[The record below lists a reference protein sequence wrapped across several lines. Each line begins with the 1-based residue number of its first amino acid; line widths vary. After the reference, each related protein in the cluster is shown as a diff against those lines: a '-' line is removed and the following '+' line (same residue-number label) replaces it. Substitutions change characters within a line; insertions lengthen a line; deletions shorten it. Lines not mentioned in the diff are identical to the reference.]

1 MRNAKLEAQMG
12 ELTKLVADEYNG
24 VMTCG
29 EAEALARVFRTFGFP
44 LVSAIILESHAK
56 DDSPGDEHHLQNL

>member
-1 MRNAKLEAQMG
+1 MRNARLEAQMG
-12 ELTKLVADEYNG
+12 YLTRLVADEYNG

-44 LVSAIILESHAK
+44 LVSATILEGHAK
-56 DDSPGDEHHLQNL
+56 DDSPGDKHYVGR